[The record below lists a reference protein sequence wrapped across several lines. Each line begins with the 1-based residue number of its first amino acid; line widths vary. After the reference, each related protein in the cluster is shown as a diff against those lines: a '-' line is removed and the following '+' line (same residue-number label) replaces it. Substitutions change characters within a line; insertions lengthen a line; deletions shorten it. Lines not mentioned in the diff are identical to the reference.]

1 MGVVTTSLGE
11 RAQSIFDDIG
21 YTVSRTESGLRAE
34 HKWRDV
40 HVTVVEDSE
49 TLPETGEL
57 RCFVTWAADA
67 PDLRRRLGG
76 MDVAY
81 DWAVI
86 GVREDGGYDVVHP

>member
-21 YTVSRTESGLRAE
+21 YTVSRTESGIRAE
-34 HKWRDV
+34 HKWREV
-40 HVTVVEDSE
+40 AVSVVEDYE

-67 PDLRRRLGG
+67 SNLGRRLDG

-86 GVREDGGYDVVHP
+86 GVHEDGGYDVVHP